1 MALRLIISCILL
13 FVSFLA
19 PVRSA
24 NFILEDVFNLAPLP
38 DRIFDLTDEERIL
51 WLQNEFE
58 KQPQTVEGYRL
69 NRQLFYEYFWL
80 ENNQL
85 AKRICEK
92 TQPLR
97 DDYYYRENCI
107 EVSFPDYA
115 EYLPRM
121 LELIHEAKSYQ
132 HGGNAASLLA
142 NLAWRQSQ
150 YGDIAGTYHNY
161 EAALSIAPSDDIV
174 LISTIMMD
182 TATNY
187 IIHGDETYISKGIN
201 LLKKTREQSKQ
212 ALDEETDLEMRA
224 VLQDN
229 IELTYFNTGI
239 AYMLHLYDYSKA
251 LESFDLLNK
260 QQSVYAVSA
269 LSFSSLAAAK
279 LAKFETAKNYI
290 TLIGGRKESQKVVE
304 NYLNCYRQLAIR
316 HWDKTQN
323 LGSCLNVDSN
333 TTIEVQLDVYRRLSE
348 INDPLISLAGLKKL
362 KQLFID
368 KIEPQL
374 KNRGSVAASNTELR
388 RLQRES
394 ELKSVV
400 LKQQEQLQLE
410 KEIAADNRQRFF
422 IALVAVMVSIILL
435 VISQLRQKKRLAE
448 QYQKMSV
455 RDPLTKLGNRRYL
468 EQQMNREFA
477 YLHRELRTNKHAAL
491 GIYIFDI
498 DHFKKINDTYGH
510 QAGDEI
516 LQELSKRITKA
527 TRDTDLLVRWGGE
540 EFVFIAR
547 IDTKERTYQLAER
560 ILSTISGKPFEV
572 SQHKPIA
579 VTCTLG
585 VVKFPFIDTGNLNL
599 WSRLINLADAALYYG
614 KMKQRNCWV
623 ALNNENITAKEQID
637 DLLKQPLE
645 KAVEQGLIS
654 IKSSIE

>member
-1 MALRLIISCILL
+1 MG
-13 FVSFLA
+13 
-19 PVRSA
+19 PVKSA
-24 NFILEDVFNLAPLP
+24 NFILEDVINLTPLP
-38 DRIFDLTDEERIL
+38 DKIFDLSDEERIK
-51 WLQNEFE
+51 WLQNEFK
-58 KQPQTVEGYRL
+58 KQPQSVEGYRL
-69 NRQLFYEYFWL
+69 NRQLFYEFYWL
-80 ENNQL
+80 EKNQV
-85 AKRICEK
+85 AKDICEK

-107 EVSFPDYA
+107 EVSFPKYA
-115 EYLPRM
+115 DYLPRM
-121 LELIHEAKSYQ
+121 LELIHEAKSYE
-132 HGGNAASLLA
+132 HESDAASLLA

-150 YGDIAGTYHNY
+150 YGDIAGTYQNY
-161 EAALSIAPSDDIV
+161 EAALSIAPADDIL
-174 LISTIMMD
+174 LINTIMMD

-187 IIHGDETYISKGIN
+187 IVHGDDAYINKGIE
-201 LLKKTREQSKQ
+201 LLKKTREQSQ
-212 ALDEETDLEMRA
+212 RALAKETDVEMRA
-224 VLQDN
+224 ILQDN
-229 IELTYFNTGI
+229 IELTHFNTGI
-239 AYMLHLYDYSKA
+239 AHMLHLYDYTKA
-251 LESFDLLNK
+251 LESFDKLNK

-279 LAKFETAKNYI
+279 LSKLKKAKSYI
-290 TLIGGRKESQKVVE
+290 SLLAGRKDSQKVVE

-316 HWDKTQN
+316 HWDKAQN
-323 LGSCLNVDSN
+323 LKSCLNVDSN

-348 INDPLISLAGLKKL
+348 INDPEINLAGLQKL
-362 KQLFID
+362 KQLFIE

-374 KNRGSVAASNTELR
+374 KNRGSIAASNTELR

-422 IALVAVMVSIILL
+422 IALVAVMISIILL
-435 VISQLRQKKRLAE
+435 IISQLRQKKRLAE
-448 QYQKMSV
+448 QYQQMSV
-455 RDPLTKLGNRRYL
+455 RDSLTKLGNRRYL

-477 YLHRELRTNKHAAL
+477 YLHRELRTNKQAAL

-498 DHFKKINDTYGH
+498 DHFKKINDSYGH
-510 QAGDEI
+510 QAGDEV
-516 LQELSKRITKA
+516 LQELSKRITQA

-547 IDTKERTYQLAER
+547 LDTKERTYQLADR
-560 ILSTISGKPFEV
+560 ILSTINSQPFEV
-572 SQHKPIA
+572 SQHDPIA

-623 ALNNENITAKEQID
+623 ALNNENINAKEQLD
-637 DLLKQPLE
+637 ELLKRPLE
-645 KAVEQGLIS
+645 EAVEQGLIS
-654 IKSSIE
+654 IKTSIK